1 MTADWKTSTKRRVGE
16 FWFVGIVDGCK
27 SVMMYTENV
36 FFLIFYTTIIEK
48 RKQFQIIKFK

>member
-1 MTADWKTSTKRRVGE
+1 MTADWETSTKRRVGE

-36 FFLIFYTTIIEK
+36 FFIFYTTIIEK